1 MLTPL
6 VTNDF
11 VLGTEVE
18 KDGSRTKDD
27 QTTMSRHLP
36 AFRRPSS
43 PGFTL
48 VEILIVMTII
58 GVVAA
63 MALPS
68 IDYTRYRIDSAMR
81 GVATS
86 LLSAQRAAVTRQHD
100 MIILVDASN
109 NTIRIHDD
117 RNDNRVMDSDERV
130 RAIPLGDQVV
140 LGQGPAPSYSGVGAG
155 PVTFIKQL
163 NGVPALTFHRN
174 GAASEYGGF
183 YLTSRR
189 ALGGGSVHASDARL
203 LVVERSTGRVT
214 RYRYN
219 GSAWVEAS

>member
-1 MLTPL
+1 MHGTAGSCSRQLWRCNLLTPL

-11 VLGTEVE
+11 ALGTEVE

-43 PGFTL
+43 SGFTL
-48 VEILIVMTII
+48 VEILIVMTTI
-58 GVVAA
+58 GVVVVI
-63 MALPS
+63 ALPS

-109 NTIRIHDD
+109 NTIPIHDH
-117 RNDNRVMDSDERV
+117 
-130 RAIPLGDQVV
+130 P
-140 LGQGPAPSYSGVGAG
+140 
-155 PVTFIKQL
+155 
-163 NGVPALTFHRN
+163 
-174 GAASEYGGF
+174 
-183 YLTSRR
+183 
-189 ALGGGSVHASDARL
+189 
-203 LVVERSTGRVT
+203 
-214 RYRYN
+214 
-219 GSAWVEAS
+219 